1 MIELSTVVLG
11 KEDDDDDDTDEK
23 DDEEGPDAFPSQASI
38 HSSSSSISSKQQER
52 FSTPTSSDLEVAHAL
67 TTVVFRIWSWRPK
80 RPKAEVG
87 VAASEATTTSSASFK
102 SKQQIDHFRNPRD
115 IFLSFSIEHRK
126 SFLVTTVVADENLT
140 PFFQQPQLKK
150 AKKKSLVFFYY

>member
-11 KEDDDDDDTDEK
+11 KEDDDDDTDEK

-67 TTVVFRIWSWRPK
+67 TTVVFRIWRRL
-80 RPKAEVG
+80 RPKAE
-87 VAASEATTTSSASFK
+87 AASSRS
-102 SKQQIDHFRNPRD
+102 
-115 IFLSFSIEHRK
+115 L
-126 SFLVTTVVADENLT
+126 LLY
-140 PFFQQPQLKK
+140 FFQIQ
-150 AKKKSLVFFYY
+150 AAN